1 MRNLVLALTMAAL
14 AASFA
19 ATGALAA
26 DKGVTSPPFGFGMRT
41 APPPPPPSLV
51 TVFNNIDW
59 NHPNALYNCCNG
71 FAVSGPDNLV
81 GAHMLFDA
89 MGFTP
94 TVNIKV
100 TAIQL
105 AASYSSGTNE
115 FSLALYS
122 DNAGVPGTALKVWQV
137 TNLPPYG
144 SCCALA
150 TVTDPGIQVLA
161 GHKYW
166 VVMRT
171 DHTSLDTAMMW
182 NTSLVNP
189 TLHLPFAQYC
199 SADVQGPACTTPND
213 QWTASTLAPA
223 LAFAVFGKG

>member
-1 MRNLVLALTMAAL
+1 MKRFALGLIAL
-14 AASFA
+14 AALGGS
-19 ATGALAA
+19 ALAA
-26 DKGVTSPPFGFGMRT
+26 HKPLPTADGMHI
-41 APPPPPPSLV
+41 APPPPPGGTV
-51 TVFNNIDW
+51 TIFDNIDRA
-59 NHPNALYNCCNG
+59 HPLAEYNCCNAFG
-71 FAVSGPDNLV
+71 VTGPNNLI
-81 GAHMLFDA
+81 GTHLLFDA
-89 MGFTP
+89 MAFTP
-94 TVNIKV
+94 SFNIKV
-100 TAIQL
+100 TAIQI

-137 TNLPPYG
+137 TSLPPYG

-150 TVTDPGIQVLA
+150 TVTDSAGIQVLA

-171 DHTSLDTAMMW
+171 DHTSLNTAMMW

-189 TLHLPFAQYC
+189 TIHLPFAQYC

-213 QWTASTLAPA
+213 QWSAGTLAPA
-223 LAFAVFGKG
+223 LAFAVFGQG